1 MLYYNI
7 KAITTIF
14 SEAKIT
20 QIYCMADDFCKEFAK
35 VQEKYRVEDKNHKHR
50 DKPNR
55 MSDAKIC
62 HSCILLL

>member
-1 MLYYNI
+1 MC
-7 KAITTIF
+7 

-35 VQEKYRVEDKNHKHR
+35 VQEKYRVEDNNHKHR

-55 MSDAKIC
+55 MSDRQI
-62 HSCILLL
+62 